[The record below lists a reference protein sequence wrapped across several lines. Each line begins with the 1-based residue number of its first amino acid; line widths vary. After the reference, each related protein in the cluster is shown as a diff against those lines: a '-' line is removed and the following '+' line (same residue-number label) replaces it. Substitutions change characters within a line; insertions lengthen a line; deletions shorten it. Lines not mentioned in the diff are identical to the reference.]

1 MTIVIS
7 HKSAW
12 RFWRTFADNRA
23 TLPKSRRTKLTDAP
37 VSLTAALLEELAS
50 LAIPITANLPL
61 DLLFSTT
68 AVRSRAKRVRAH
80 HTSRPL
86 PPGSLIPLSDHVF
99 VTCPELTFL
108 QIAGEYTVAQLTMIG
123 AEMCGTYRLFDTSGA
138 RLAHQ
143 AERRPIT
150 SPDAIIAY
158 GTALG
163 LAGNSPA
170 FQAARFIP
178 ENAASPM
185 EAMVALLLALPR
197 TRGGYGLPTPTLNH
211 PIALGREATL
221 MYPHS
226 PCRCD
231 LYWPDA
237 RLDVEYEG
245 REAHEMAFVEDS
257 ARRAALM
264 HEQIDVIVL
273 TKQQVYDADVFDA
286 VAALIADKLGVRIRF
301 RGNPE
306 RLAAA
311 RRALRKEL
319 GLS

>member
-1 MTIVIS
+1 MSIVIS

-12 RFWRTFADNRA
+12 RFWRTFAGNRA
-23 TLPKSRRTKLTDAP
+23 ALPKSRRSKLTDAP
-37 VSLTAALLEELAS
+37 VPLTADLLEELAS
-50 LAIPITANLPL
+50 LSIPVTANIPL

-68 AVRSRAKRVRAH
+68 AVRSRAKRIRAH

-86 PPGSLIPLSDHVF
+86 PPASLIPLSDHVF
-99 VTCPELTFL
+99 VTCPELTFF
-108 QIAGEYTVAQLTMIG
+108 QIAGEYSMAQLAMIG
-123 AEMCGTYRLFDTSGA
+123 AELCGTYRLFDASGV

-150 SPDAIIAY
+150 APDAIIAY
-158 GTALG
+158 GEALG

-170 FQAARFIP
+170 FQAARHVP

-197 TRGGYGLPTPTLNH
+197 TRGGYGLPAPILNH
-211 PIALGREATL
+211 PVPLGKEAAL

-245 REAHEMAFVEDS
+245 REAHETAFIQDS

-264 HEQIDVIVL
+264 QEQIDVIVL
-273 TKQQVYDADVFDA
+273 TKQQVYDAEVFDA
-286 VAALIADKLGVRIRF
+286 VATLIAGKLGVRIRF
-301 RGNPE
+301 RGDPG